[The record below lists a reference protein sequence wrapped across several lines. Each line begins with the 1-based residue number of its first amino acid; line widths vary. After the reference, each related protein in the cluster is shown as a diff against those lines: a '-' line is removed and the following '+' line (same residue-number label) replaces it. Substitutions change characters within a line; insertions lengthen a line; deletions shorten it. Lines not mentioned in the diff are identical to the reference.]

1 MEVYTDYSSHSAD
14 SVNQKTKKMG
24 AARGRFEK
32 NAIRVSGDWSE
43 QLSSKGK
50 IYFYNCITE
59 VSQWQKPPDWKLPD
73 MDHEELLRRLGS
85 REQVT
90 VDGKST
96 KRVHVTSSVNVGGV
110 RDSVYGNCLSPKR
123 GKFTSDV
130 RRVNQAAGDKFSPA
144 LMDSSVTRVHCLTE
158 LTPRS
163 FNHRS
168 RPTSRSSP
176 KRHYDH
182 RGSQAFGLTAQSRR
196 HLTNNLS
203 GRLHPTDDMD
213 ISPGSSPMSGG
224 SSPSHTLANS
234 QSTQPVKCVRN
245 NSHNLDVSQRLT
257 CSPSKASDV
266 NNCSGDCTKKDNAG
280 SGTLRQLVDAIR
292 ASIGGLLEQSPGS
305 TTSKPIPSTSPQV
318 SRSQSGTLYSHGA
331 ELPSKSYS
339 SVNEQETHRSLT
351 FSKPS
356 MKNSFHLPPNEDR
369 LCPAFGRAA
378 FPQVP
383 SEQQRSNLQSK
394 QNVPGLVST
403 LTTLVNLIGSAKY
416 SNTSAG
422 DSPLASR
429 TTTIRPTAVTN
440 TQQTPIQS
448 HPTSQR
454 HCPVASPAI
463 PSPLT
468 PSIHTGTGSSGG
480 SSGSTL
486 TTSMLNSGCSLSSH
500 QMDDFLSGLESVSQ
514 QARARSFKP
523 TVEYYH
529 SQRSQINNAEYCDA
543 AILHSEYSNRLTYS
557 PKVLTPT
564 NHRLHYRPP
573 DETDGRSHCASDSR
587 LPLQSPNEKDR
598 YRHLSESVND
608 ESATTKDHAMNSC
621 TVGPSGNADDVQ
633 SPVAVESPE
642 VQCINRITRILNSP
656 TTLAYID
663 PAVVSSFTDKTV
675 ERLEQEAL
683 LESRKFDKLQSV
695 LYGEL
700 SAESKKLRA
709 LVRISEAKLAIHRE
723 KQTALQE
730 LMDAVENR
738 KQLPNSSFSDD
749 VM

>member
-1 MEVYTDYSSHSAD
+1 MVSLLFLMVY
-14 SVNQKTKKMG
+14 
-24 AARGRFEK
+24 F
-32 NAIRVSGDWSE
+32 
-43 QLSSKGK
+43 L
-50 IYFYNCITE
+50 
-59 VSQWQKPPDWKLPD
+59 
-73 MDHEELLRRLGS
+73 
-85 REQVT
+85 
-90 VDGKST
+90 GKST
-96 KRVHVTSSVNVGGV
+96 KRPHVTSSVAVSGV
-110 RDSVYGNCLSPKR
+110 RESVYGNCLSPKR
-123 GKFTSDV
+123 GKYASDV

-144 LMDSSVTRVHCLTE
+144 LMDSSVTRANCLTE
-158 LTPRS
+158 LTPKS

-168 RPTSRSSP
+168 RPASRSSP
-176 KRHYDH
+176 KKNCTFTYRIIILVDDH
-182 RGSQAFGLTAQSRR
+182 RGSQAFGFTAQSRR

-224 SSPSHTLANS
+224 SSPSHTLANT
-234 QSTQPVKCVRN
+234 QSPQPAKCVRN
-245 NSHNLDVSQRLT
+245 NPHNLDVSQRLT
-257 CSPSKASDV
+257 CSSAKTLDV
-266 NNCSGDCTKKDNAG
+266 NNCSGDCTKRDNGG

-292 ASIGGLLEQSPGS
+292 ASIGGLLEQSPSS
-305 TTSKPIPSTSPQV
+305 TTSKSIPTTSPQV
-318 SRSQSGTLYSHGA
+318 SRSQQGTLCSRGV
-331 ELPSKSYS
+331 ELPSKSYG
-339 SVNEQETHRSLT
+339 SVSEQETHRSLS

-356 MKNSFHLPPNEDR
+356 VKNSFHLPPNEDR

-378 FPQVP
+378 FSQIPFSGTP

-403 LTTLVNLIGSAKY
+403 LTTLVNLIGNAKY
-416 SNTSAG
+416 SNTSTG
-422 DSPLASR
+422 ESPRASK
-429 TTTIRPTAVTN
+429 TTTVRPAAVTN
-440 TQQTPIQS
+440 TQQTPTQS

-454 HCPVASPAI
+454 HCPGASPAI

-500 QMDDFLSGLESVSQ
+500 QMDDLLSGLESVSQ
-514 QARARSFKP
+514 QSRARSFKP
-523 TVEYYH
+523 AVEYYH
-529 SQRSQINNAEYCDA
+529 PARSQVNNAEYCDA
-543 AILHSEYSNRLTYS
+543 TILHSEYSNRLTYS

-564 NHRLHYRPP
+564 NHRLHHRPP

-587 LPLQSPNEKDR
+587 LPLQSPIERDR
-598 YRHLSESVND
+598 YRHLSDSLNEHTDYVASRSPCPSFDERLNSARLRTDSSYDSSQPLDDAIRSPYAVAPGESVIAK
-608 ESATTKDHAMNSC
+608 EHMTNSS
-621 TVGPSGNADDVQ
+621 TVIPIGNVDNVQ
-633 SPVAVESPE
+633 SPVVVESSE
-642 VQCINRITRILNSP
+642 AQCINRITRVLNSP
-656 TTLAYID
+656 TTLAYVD
-663 PAVVSSFTDKTV
+663 PTIVSSFTDKTV